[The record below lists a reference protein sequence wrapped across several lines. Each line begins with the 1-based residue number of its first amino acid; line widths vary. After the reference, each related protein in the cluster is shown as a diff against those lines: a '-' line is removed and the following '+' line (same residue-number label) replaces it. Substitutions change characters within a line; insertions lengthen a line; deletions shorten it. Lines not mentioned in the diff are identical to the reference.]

1 MKQLNSRPL
10 HPGRDKYYRPAYL
23 RRRGRRIARQSHDQL
38 VRWARGI
45 VTGDLLVPDGSF
57 EWSSSLMLFA
67 DHLRQFDNLGMIVV
81 PLAPHTAGYWVNGV
95 APGVTMKIE
104 VVPREQVA
112 ELIDLADKM
121 YGALHPEE
129 I

>member
-10 HPGRDKYYRPAYL
+10 HPGRDKYYRPGYL
-23 RRRGRRIARQSHDQL
+23 EPRGRRISEQSHDQL

-45 VTGDLLVPDGSF
+45 VTGDLLVPDDGF
-57 EWSSSLMLFA
+57 EWSSSLMLFG
-67 DHLRQFDNLGMIVV
+67 DHLRQFDNLGMILV

-95 APGVTMKIE
+95 APGLTMKIE